1 MCLICFDKPISVA
14 IEPCQHSFCDE
25 CIYRWT
31 KEHQTCPLCRVKTPK
46 IMNHAQENMERRD
59 ALIVELT
66 TALREFLDDEKKRL
80 KAAIK
85 LR

>member
-1 MCLICFDKPISVA
+1 
-14 IEPCQHSFCDE
+14 
-25 CIYRWT
+25 
-31 KEHQTCPLCRVKTPK
+31 
-46 IMNHAQENMERRD
+46 MNHAQENMERRD